1 MHVRTH
7 TNVVRTPSTW
17 CIHNT
22 EHNTSPMIMRQF
34 DALARCRC
42 RRRRRRPAMNALLF
56 VYSFSSVESWWMLLF
71 WCRRRWIDMIWQ
83 NNVVQSAPFDLSA
96 AGRPNPHTHTHES
109 TLTECA
115 RHSGLIT
122 WWMRRETRVATHRT
136 RILFRFFCLF
146 KRMPTAT
153 ELMNKKQIVFQSL
166 AISLARM
173 VRRSMA
179 ASEAMPPPSILF
191 RFPPNGICSI

>member
-83 NNVVQSAPFDLSA
+83 KNVVQSAPFDLSA
-96 AGRPNPHTHTHES
+96 AGRPNPHTHTWIDADWVCTSFGTNYLVNATRDACSHTS
-109 TLTECA
+109 HTDFVSFFFVYSNECQ
-115 RHSGLIT
+115 R
-122 WWMRRETRVATHRT
+122 
-136 RILFRFFCLF
+136 
-146 KRMPTAT
+146 PQ
-153 ELMNKKQIVFQSL
+153 N
-166 AISLARM
+166 
-173 VRRSMA
+173 
-179 ASEAMPPPSILF
+179 
-191 RFPPNGICSI
+191 